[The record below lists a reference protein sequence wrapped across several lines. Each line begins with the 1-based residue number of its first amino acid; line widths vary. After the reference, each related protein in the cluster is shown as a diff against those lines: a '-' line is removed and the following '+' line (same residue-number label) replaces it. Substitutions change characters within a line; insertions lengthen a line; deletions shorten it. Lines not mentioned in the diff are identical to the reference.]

1 MMNASSNNTRPN
13 RAIILAGGQG
23 TRLKPYTTF
32 FPKALVP
39 LGEMPV
45 LELVLKQLKA
55 NGFTDITLAV
65 GHLSELI
72 RAYFGDGSALGVS
85 LSYVREIQPLGT
97 AGPLKTIPDLP
108 DNFLVMNADIVSDID
123 YRALF
128 NAHVQGIAADGNQA
142 LQKPETCLATIAAY
156 RRTSRIDFGVLE
168 FTEQNRRI
176 HNFIEKPVLEHS
188 VSMGIYMF
196 NRQVLDFIPDGTF
209 FGFDQL
215 VKTLIAQN
223 QAIQAYSFDGY
234 WLDIGRVDDYET
246 AVNDFQTLRAHL
258 LPYDDLSDKDEEHQ
272 ASMETD
278 AAFRG
283 AADQIN
289 TQVGSILN
297 REALRP

>member
-1 MMNASSNNTRPN
+1 MNSPSFNNRSN

-45 LELVLKQLKA
+45 LELVLRQLKA
-55 NGFTDITLAV
+55 HGFTEITLAV

-72 RAYFGDGSALGVS
+72 RAYFGDGSAWGVS
-85 LSYVREIQPLGT
+85 LSYVREGMPLGT

-108 DNFLVMNADIVSDID
+108 ENFLVMNADIVSDID

-128 NAHVQGIAADGNQA
+128 NAHVQGILEEKNHSGKSDVD
-142 LQKPETCLATIAAY
+142 PCLATIAAY

-168 FTEQNRRI
+168 FNEKNRRLQ
-176 HNFIEKPVLEHS
+176 NFIEKPVLEHS

-196 NRQVLDFIPDGTF
+196 NRRVLDFIPEGTF

-215 VKTLIAQN
+215 VKTLIAQQ
-223 QAIQAYSFDGY
+223 QAIQAYPFDGY

-246 AVNDFQTLRAHL
+246 AVNDFQALRARL
-258 LPYDDLSDKDEEHQ
+258 LPPSELALDL
-272 ASMETD
+272 
-278 AAFRG
+278 
-283 AADQIN
+283 
-289 TQVGSILN
+289 
-297 REALRP
+297 EAPSLALGEVHS